1 MTVKIAFISIFT
13 VIFLYLLAFFTVRLT
28 FKKIEAPIN
37 KPFRLNIQPVFLKK
51 CNFCNIVATCVF
63 SSFKN
68 AFFLNDT
75 GRKFVL
81 EYKHIKL
88 MEASM
93 KKTKAIKEAAIK
105 EDKIEAE
112 GMLYEY
118 KLFVRESDRVASFR
132 IKLYSIKVKLTDR
145 NGYETEAELND
156 AFSDIGKA
164 VVFYDKLVDNLAT
177 PLNLHY
183 ILEDEMV

>member
-1 MTVKIAFISIFT
+1 
-13 VIFLYLLAFFTVRLT
+13 
-28 FKKIEAPIN
+28 
-37 KPFRLNIQPVFLKK
+37 
-51 CNFCNIVATCVF
+51 
-63 SSFKN
+63 
-68 AFFLNDT
+68 
-75 GRKFVL
+75 
-81 EYKHIKL
+81 
-88 MEASM
+88 M
-93 KKTKAIKEAAIK
+93 KKTKAFKEIAIK

-145 NGYETEAELND
+145 GGCETEAELND
-156 AFSDIGKA
+156 VFSDIGKA
-164 VVFYDKLVDNLAT
+164 GVFYDKLVDNLAT